1 MNARKR
7 RIEAEQRLYN
17 IQQGK
22 VQKPDVYGSRKKPPV
37 VKNNDQDDEF
47 FENVNDDNLV
57 INSDAVSAAEYLIKI
72 NPRSSIPI
80 CFVHQ
85 IYSILPNNNT
95 VTDRELQQA
104 FTSGSWRKFHIIGAL
119 DDEYVLMKTAD
130 YRNMIDHAKQQC
142 PLEVDNSIYDKFK
155 DIVTCDEK
163 FNQVSVTKQALMEAC
178 HFNEPN
184 ISQLVSSGL
193 LIPHHIQMDVYWFS
207 IHNQGSFMSSLSNG
221 RLQILR
227 ILKRR
232 STKDIMEKL
241 LKQKKLNKSSFSIEF
256 LLHDL
261 IGSGRVERF
270 TTAMGDLIRLT
281 NKGEKGI

>member
-95 VTDRELQQA
+95 VTDRELVSRRERVYTTHTILILHELYSNRHLQVVPGEN
-104 FTSGSWRKFHIIGAL
+104 FTSLVPWT
-119 DDEYVLMKTAD
+119 M
-130 YRNMIDHAKQQC
+130 NM
-142 PLEVDNSIYDKFK
+142 
-155 DIVTCDEK
+155 
-163 FNQVSVTKQALMEAC
+163 
-178 HFNEPN
+178 
-184 ISQLVSSGL
+184 
-193 LIPHHIQMDVYWFS
+193 
-207 IHNQGSFMSSLSNG
+207 
-221 RLQILR
+221 
-227 ILKRR
+227 
-232 STKDIMEKL
+232 
-241 LKQKKLNKSSFSIEF
+241 F
-256 LLHDL
+256 L
-261 IGSGRVERF
+261 
-270 TTAMGDLIRLT
+270 
-281 NKGEKGI
+281 